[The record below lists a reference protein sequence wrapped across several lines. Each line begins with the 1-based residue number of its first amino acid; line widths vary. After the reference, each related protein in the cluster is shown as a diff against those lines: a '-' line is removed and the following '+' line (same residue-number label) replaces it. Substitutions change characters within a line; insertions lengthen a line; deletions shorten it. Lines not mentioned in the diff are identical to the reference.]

1 MRLMA
6 AGILGVCALMG
17 PAEPAMGNETVTQA
31 QLDEATVGDHW
42 IYRNYSQSVDGEDR
56 NRETDYEYEGS
67 MTYTAPVGQPGALFT
82 CSERHGLGAA
92 LSVRAIDFDEA
103 LDLQDRRARWRSVTA
118 TFGDDEAIT
127 DRWMQLPRVGTVEP
141 ESKAIRAKIY
151 NAAIAGETV
160 TLKIAGR
167 PDIRIEFP
175 PVDENFTRWAM
186 ECPATR
192 PS

>member
-1 MRLMA
+1 MRMMA
-6 AGILGVCALMG
+6 VGILGVFTLIG
-17 PAEPAMGNETVTQA
+17 PAAPAMANETASQA
-31 QLDEATVGDHW
+31 QLEEATVGDHW

-56 NRETDYEYEGS
+56 DRAVDYEYAGS
-67 MTYTAPVGQPGALFT
+67 MAYTAPVGMPGALFT

-141 ESKAIRAKIY
+141 ESRAIRAKIY
-151 NAAIAGETV
+151 NAVITGESV

-167 PDIRIEFP
+167 PAIKIEFP
-175 PVDENFTRWAM
+175 PVDENFTRWAK